1 MISPIYLIP
10 CKETL
15 ESVVNTISSD
25 GVRKNLY
32 SKQSAEVKKDHDQS
46 LIIRGLW
53 DIYTLLKKKDNKERP
68 WCLYQDGSN

>member
-15 ESVVNTISSD
+15 ESVVNISSD

-32 SKQSAEVKKDHDQS
+32 SKQSAEVKNDQSQS

-53 DIYTLLKKKDNKERP
+53 DIYTLLKKKDNKKIP